1 MPSQMLDMS
10 TTDAFDQLLIAL
22 VGKEKS
28 GKSRL
33 LATAPKPVLVFDH
46 DGRARSLAGIPGVYA
61 ISYIDPIGFQ
71 QPDAFT
77 TFIQH
82 LSELEQH
89 GFDLA
94 YLGFPNIEPGQVI
107 VKTIGLDSIQTLA
120 GNAMRYI
127 KATGG
132 KAMGR
137 PVSFG
142 GMTVYFPAG
151 FDAWNAEMATIE
163 DTLLRVIG
171 SKKNVIATFHE
182 TAEEAP
188 ESTIDK
194 PVYTGRVGIFPVRYQ
209 RLLKYFNEVWR
220 ISRST
225 SVDGT
230 AQGAIPSVSCVPDY
244 SFALGASALNINA
257 VEVPNIEAMLA
268 KHKAGTVKST
278 ASAASAT
285 QSQAQAQA
293 QATTRSL
300 AQIPGVVMTSPE
312 DVVKK

>member
-1 MPSQMLDMS
+1 MSQ
-10 TTDAFDQLLIAL
+10 TDAFDQLLIAL
-22 VGKEKS
+22 IGKEKS

-46 DGRARSLAGIPGVYA
+46 DGRARSLAGIAGVYA
-61 ISYIDPIGFQ
+61 ISYIDPIGGGQ

-77 TFIQH
+77 TFVSH
-82 LSELEQH
+82 LTTLEAN
-89 GFDLA
+89 GWDLA
-94 YLGFPNIEPGQVI
+94 YLGFKNLEPGQAI
-107 VKTIGLDSIQTLA
+107 VKTVGLDSIQTLA
-120 GNAMRYI
+120 SNAMRYI
-127 KATGG
+127 KYTGG

-171 SKKNVIATFHE
+171 SRKNVIATFHE
-182 TAEEAP
+182 TAEEAAD
-188 ESTIDK
+188 STIEH
-194 PVYTGRVGIFPVRYQ
+194 PVYTGKVGIFPVRYQ

-220 ISRST
+220 ISRGN

-230 AQGAIPSVSCVPDY
+230 AQGAVPSVSCVPDY

-257 VEVPNIEAMLA
+257 VEVPNIEDMIA
-268 KHKAGTVKST
+268 KHRSGSVKPQLT
-278 ASAASAT
+278 QASA
-285 QSQAQAQA
+285 SQAVAA
-293 QATTRSL
+293 PTRSL
-300 AQIPGVVMTSPE
+300 ANIPGVVFSSP
-312 DVVKK
+312 DDKK

>member
-1 MPSQMLDMS
+1 MPFEINDMS
-10 TTDAFDQLLIAL
+10 ETEAFDQLLIAL

-46 DGRARSLAGIPGVYA
+46 DGRARSLAGIKGVYA

-77 TFIQH
+77 NFVGH
-82 LSELEQH
+82 LTTLETN
-89 GFDLA
+89 GWDLA
-94 YLGFPNIEPGQVI
+94 YLGFKNLEPGQAI
-107 VKTIGLDSIQTLA
+107 VKTVAIDSIQTIA

-132 KAMGR
+132 KTMGR

-142 GMTVYFPAG
+142 GMTVHFPAG

-163 DTLLRVIG
+163 DTLLRVFG

-182 TAEEAP
+182 VAEEAP
-188 ESTIDK
+188 DSTIEH
-194 PVYTGRVGIFPVRYQ
+194 PVFTGRVGIFPVRYQ

-220 ISRST
+220 ITRGN

-244 SFALGASALNINA
+244 NFALGASALNINA
-257 VEVPNIEAMLA
+257 VEVPNIEEMIAR
-268 KHKAGTVKST
+268 HKSGTVKST
-278 ASAASAT
+278 AASAT
-285 QSQAQAQA
+285 ASYAQQAPTQSAPQ
-293 QATTRSL
+293 RSL
-300 AQIPGVVMTSPE
+300 ASIPGVVMTSPE
-312 DVVKK
+312 DVKK